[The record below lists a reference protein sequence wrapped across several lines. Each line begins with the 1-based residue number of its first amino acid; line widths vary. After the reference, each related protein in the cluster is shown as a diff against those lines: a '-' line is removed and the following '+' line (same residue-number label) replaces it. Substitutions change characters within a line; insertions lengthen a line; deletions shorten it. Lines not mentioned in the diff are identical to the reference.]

1 MHSTPNPKQTDPHDL
16 LEIAPDVVLVAHA
29 DKAHDARIPPSD
41 SRTRMGSDFSV
52 GPSVLPV
59 DKTFRAAPINKV
71 QVAGDRSMGTRAIRG
86 FIGFVLA
93 VCIGVAGIVWQA
105 YGEAV
110 KQMVAGWAPQFV
122 LTSSPPL
129 AKSGLPEQPGPPAV
143 QASTPQAASPQ
154 PAALTQ
160 TATAAA
166 APSPESAQSLQS
178 MARELASLREEIG
191 QLKASQ
197 QQMSR
202 DMGKP
207 SEVKASETKASEN
220 RAYDARASVTTPSGH
235 HLRPRMSVPP
245 RQWAAAPARRP
256 ISPLPPP
263 AAPPPLSQAAAAPP
277 LPQAAAPYVPRQPES
292 QPQTTLQPE
301 AELVPRPPMPVR

>member
-1 MHSTPNPKQTDPHDL
+1 MQSTPNPKQTDPRDL

-29 DKAHDARIPPSD
+29 DKAHDAKIPASD

-59 DKTFRAAPINKV
+59 DKTFRAAPVNKV

-110 KQMVAGWAPQFV
+110 KQMVAGWAPQFA
-122 LTSSPPL
+122 LTSSLPP
-129 AKSGLPEQPGPPAV
+129 AKSGLPEQPNPPVV
-143 QASTPQAASPQ
+143 QASASQAASPLSA
-154 PAALTQ
+154 PLAQ
-160 TATAAA
+160 TAQAAA

-178 MARELASLREEIG
+178 MARELAALREEIA
-191 QLKASQ
+191 QLKAGQ
-197 QQMSR
+197 QQMPR
-202 DMGKP
+202 DMAKP
-207 SEVKASETKASEN
+207 SEAKASETKPSEN
-220 RAYDARASVTTPSGH
+220 RAYEARASVTTASGH

-245 RQWAAAPARRP
+245 RQWAAAPARRS

-263 AAPPPLSQAAAAPP
+263 AAPPPLPQAAMAPP
-277 LPQAAAPYVPRQPES
+277 LPQAAAPYVSRQPEP
-292 QPQTTLQPE
+292 QPQTTVQPE